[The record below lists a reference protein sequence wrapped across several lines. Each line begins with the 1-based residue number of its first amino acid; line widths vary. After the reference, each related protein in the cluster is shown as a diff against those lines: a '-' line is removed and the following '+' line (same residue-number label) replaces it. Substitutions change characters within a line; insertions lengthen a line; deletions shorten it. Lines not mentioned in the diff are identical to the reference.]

1 MSSPDSLPDAS
12 RLARAAALAAGAVLD
27 ADTADGLLEQLCQLV
42 GAAHGV
48 LYLTTDGGDAVLSRW
63 PAGAP
68 EAGAA
73 GGGHDVRVPWRIADR
88 ASGAVVLTRL
98 GPEFSADDRLLAE
111 IVSPRAALVAARH
124 WLVRAEAEAREIA
137 AEAIERLRQK
147 EARFEAIV
155 DGAFDLLG
163 LIAPDGR
170 LLEVNRRA
178 LELIGARKA
187 DVVGRLFWETG
198 WWTHET
204 TLAERVRQAVL
215 AAAGGV
221 PQRFEVTHLSQ
232 AGDVVIVDFSARPVA
247 DAAGAIEYVLVEGW
261 DVTTRSHERE
271 SLARTRDALAAH
283 VDDQAGR
290 LARAQGDLED
300 VQALHRAVVETMV
313 DGIVVIDAQG
323 VIHWLN
329 TAALRMFGYASR
341 DLVGRN
347 VSVLMPATEAVQHDG
362 YLRRYLATGERR
374 IIGIGREVRGRRQD
388 GSEFPLS
395 LAVGETLV
403 NGARRFTGV
412 VRDLTETKRL
422 EQLLQERQTLARIGE
437 LASVVAHEVRNPL
450 AAIRGVVEVIQ
461 TRFPA
466 DSPDRRVL
474 GDLLTRVDSLDH
486 LVGDLLVYAR
496 PTPPVFRRA
505 QVLALVR
512 DTVAL
517 VGNDPAATPTRFDV
531 SGEDA
536 ELWLDP
542 AQMGR
547 AVLNLLTNAAQAM
560 RQGGVGGVV
569 RVSGEVRDDRYQL
582 IFSDDGPGMPEDVRA
597 RCFEPFFTTKTRGT
611 GLGLPIAKRVI
622 DEHGGALAIT
632 SVAGHGTTV
641 KIELPLALPPS

>member
-1 MSSPDSLPDAS
+1 MSLPETLPDAS
-12 RLARAAALAAGAVLD
+12 RLARAAALAAGAA
-27 ADTADGLLEQLCQLV
+27 ADTDTPDGLLAQLGPLI
-42 GAAHGV
+42 GAA
-48 LYLTTDGGDAVLSRW
+48 YA
-63 PAGAP
+63 
-68 EAGAA
+68 
-73 GGGHDVRVPWRIADR
+73 
-88 ASGAVVLTRL
+88 AVVLGSDDTERVL
-98 GPEFSADDRLLAE
+98 CTWTASGSAAVEPLPHALRVVLHSGDRVVGAVDLRRQAAAFTAGDRLLAE
-111 IVSPRAALVAARH
+111 LVSPRAALLVERH
-124 WLVRAEAEAREIA
+124 RLVRAEAEARASA

-155 DGAFDLLG
+155 DGAFELLG
-163 LIAPDGR
+163 LTTRDGL
-170 LLEVNRRA
+170 LLEVNRAA
-178 LELIGARKA
+178 LELVGTSKAEVIGQPFWGAR
-187 DVVGRLFWETG
+187 
-198 WWTHET
+198 WWAHDPA
-204 TLAERVRQAVL
+204 LAERVRHAVL
-215 AAAGGV
+215 AAADGATLG
-221 PQRFEVTHLSQ
+221 FEVTHIT
-232 AGDVVIVDFSARPVA
+232 AGGDVVDVDFSARPIRG
-247 DAAGAIEYVLVEGW
+247 AGGVIEYVLVEGR
-261 DVTTRSHERE
+261 DITSRRRE
-271 SLARTRDALAAH
+271 HDSLARTRDALAAH

-313 DGIVVIDAQG
+313 DGIVVIDEHGIVQWA
-323 VIHWLN
+323 N
-329 TAALRMFGYASR
+329 TAAERLFGYTLAELS
-341 DLVGRN
+341 GRN
-347 VSVLMPATEAVQHDG
+347 VSMLMPAADADQHDG

-374 IIGIGREVRGRRQD
+374 VIGIGREVRGRRKD

-395 LAVGETLV
+395 LAVGETTV

-412 VRDLTETKRL
+412 LRDLTETKRL

-461 TRFPA
+461 TRFPE

-505 QVLALVR
+505 HVLALVR
-512 DTVAL
+512 DTAAL
-517 VGNDPAATPTRFDV
+517 VAMDPAATPTRFDV
-531 SGEDA
+531 SGDDA

-560 RQGGVGGVV
+560 RQGGVV
-569 RVSGEVRDDRYQL
+569 RVTGTASGDRYQL
-582 IFSDDGPGMPEDVRA
+582 TFSDDGPGMPEDVRA

-611 GLGLPIAKRVI
+611 GLGLPIAKRVV

-641 KIELPLALPPS
+641 SIELPIAAPAS

>member
-12 RLARAAALAAGAVLD
+12 RLARAAALAAGAAPD
-27 ADTADGLLEQLCQLV
+27 ADTADGLLAQLCQLV

-48 LYLTTDGGDAVLSRW
+48 LFLTTEGGDAVLSHW
-63 PAGAP
+63 PAETP
-68 EAGAA
+68 AA
-73 GGGHDVRVPWRIADR
+73 GGGHDVRVPWRIADHT
-88 ASGAVVLTRL
+88 AGAVVLSRP
-98 GPEFSADDRLLAE
+98 GSAFSADDRLLAE
-111 IVSPRAALVAARH
+111 IVSPRAALLAARH
-124 WLVRAEAEAREIA
+124 WLLRAEAEARASA
-137 AEAIERLRQK
+137 ADAIERLRQK

-163 LIAPDGR
+163 LTALDGR
-170 LLEVNRRA
+170 LLEVNRSA
-178 LELIGARKA
+178 LELIGASKDA
-187 DVVGRLFWETG
+187 VVGRLFWETG

-215 AAAGGV
+215 AAASGV
-221 PQRFEVTHLSQ
+221 AQRLEVTHRSH
-232 AGDVVIVDFSARPVA
+232 AGEIVVVDFSTRPVS
-247 DAAGAIEYVLVEGW
+247 GASGVIEYVLVEGW
-261 DVTTRSHERE
+261 DVTTRSRERE
-271 SLARTRDALAAH
+271 SLARTRDALVAH

-290 LARAQGDLED
+290 LARAQGDLQD

-313 DGIVVIDAQG
+313 DGIVVIDEHG
-323 VIHWLN
+323 TVHWLN
-329 TAALRMFGYASR
+329 TAALRMFGYAAR
-341 DLVGRN
+341 DLLGRN
-347 VSVLMPATEAVQHDG
+347 VSVLMPATDASQHDG

-395 LAVGETLV
+395 LAVGETIV
-403 NGARRFTGV
+403 DGARRFTGV
-412 VRDLTETKRL
+412 LRDLTETKRL

-461 TRFPA
+461 TRFPV

-505 QVLALVR
+505 QVLGLVR

-531 SGEDA
+531 TGEDA

-547 AVLNLLTNAAQAM
+547 AVLNLLTNASQAM
-560 RQGGVGGVV
+560 RQGGGGVV
-569 RVSGEVRDDRYQL
+569 RVSGVIRDGRYQL
-582 IFSDDGPGMPEDVRA
+582 SFSDDGPGMPEDVKA

-632 SVAGHGTTV
+632 SVPGHGTTV
-641 KIELPLALPPS
+641 RIELPLAVPPS